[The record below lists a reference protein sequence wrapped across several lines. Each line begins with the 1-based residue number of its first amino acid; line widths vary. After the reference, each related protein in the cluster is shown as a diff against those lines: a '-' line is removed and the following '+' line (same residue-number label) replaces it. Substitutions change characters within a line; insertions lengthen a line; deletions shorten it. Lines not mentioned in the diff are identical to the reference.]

1 MNQKIVEAWAL
12 IKEAVAEI
20 DVDVLK
26 NAKGNASAGIRA
38 RKGLRA
44 LRNKLSELVKVTL
57 EEGKTGAEEE

>member
-57 EEGKTGAEEE
+57 EEGKAAEED

>member
-57 EEGKTGAEEE
+57 EEGKATSEEE

>member
-57 EEGKTGAEEE
+57 AEGKASSEEE

>member
-57 EEGKTGAEEE
+57 EEGKATEED

>member
-57 EEGKTGAEEE
+57 EEGKVTTEE

>member
-1 MNQKIVEAWAL
+1 MNEKIVEAWDA
-12 IKEAVAEI
+12 IKSAVAEL

-44 LRNKLSELVKVTL
+44 LKNKLGELVKVTL
-57 EEGKTGAEEE
+57 EEGKSEKEE

>member
-1 MNQKIVEAWAL
+1 MNERIVEAWDA
-12 IKEAVAEI
+12 IKRAVAEI

-44 LRNKLSELVKVTL
+44 LRNNLSELVKT
-57 EEGKTGAEEE
+57 TIEEEKAKDNE

>member
-57 EEGKTGAEEE
+57 EEGKASGDEE

>member
-57 EEGKTGAEEE
+57 EEGKIADEE